1 LFVKKFWHTYIGLIL
16 AVSMVIAPL
25 ASSCSDGSVT
35 ATGQTMTVTD
45 GLGREVNVEVNP
57 QKIVS
62 LAPSNTEIL
71 FALGLGDRVYGVTN
85 ICNYPEEAQSKE
97 KVGDY
102 YSIDVEKV
110 IAIDPD
116 FILAEDL
123 QKADITPALEELGF
137 SVVTLVPHNIQ
148 EMGDAIRMVGDITG
162 TQERAEEIV
171 DDMEQRVKAITDIT
185 DVLDDSQRVRVLY
198 LVWND
203 PMYSVGPNTYIH
215 ELIVKAGGR
224 NIAAFAGDGWPAL
237 SLEQVINLDPQVVIA
252 NHDIPLDVLMADSR
266 LAVVDAFKNG
276 RVYSINADLTN
287 RPGPRI
293 VEGLETMARM
303 IHPEIFGT
311 VD

>member
-1 LFVKKFWHTYIGLIL
+1 MKKIWHIYIGLIM
-16 AVSMVIAPL
+16 AVVMAFVPL
-25 ASSCSDGSVT
+25 ASSCNDSNIT

-45 GLGREVNVEVNP
+45 GLGREVSVKTNP
-57 QKIVS
+57 QRIVS

-85 ICNYPEEAQSKE
+85 ICNYPPEAQAKE

-102 YSIDVEKV
+102 YSVDTEKV
-110 IAIDPD
+110 ISINPD
-116 FILAEDL
+116 LILAEDL
-123 QKADITPALEELGF
+123 QKADIIPALEKLGF

-148 EMGDAIRMVGDITG
+148 EMGDTIRMVGEITG
-162 TQERAEEIV
+162 TQDKADEIV
-171 DDMEQRVKAITDIT
+171 ADMEQRVKAVTDIT
-185 DVLDDSQRVRVLY
+185 DTLDDSQRVRVLY

-203 PMYSVGPNTYIH
+203 PMYSVGTDTYIH
-215 ELIVKAGGR
+215 ELIKKAGGS
-224 NIAAFAGDGWPAL
+224 NIAAFAGEGWPEL
-237 SLEQVINLDPQVVIA
+237 SLEQIIDLDPQVVIA
-252 NHDIPLDVLMADSR
+252 NHDIPLDALMADSR

-293 VEGLETMARM
+293 VEGLETMAKM
-303 IHPEIFGT
+303 IHPELFGP

>member
-1 LFVKKFWHTYIGLIL
+1 VRKFWHTYIGLIL

-25 ASSCSDGSVT
+25 ASSCSNHVDT
-35 ATGQTMTVTD
+35 NATGQTMTVTD
-45 GLGREVNVEVNP
+45 GLGREINVKVNP
-57 QKIVS
+57 QRIVS

-102 YSIDVEKV
+102 YSIDIEKV
-110 IAIDPD
+110 IAINPD
-116 FILAEDL
+116 LILAEDL
-123 QKADITPALEELGF
+123 QKADIIPALEELGF

-148 EMGDAIRMVGDITG
+148 EMGDAIRMVGEITG
-162 TQERAEEIV
+162 TQDKAEEIV
-171 DDMEQRVKAITDIT
+171 TDMERRVKAVT
-185 DVLDDSQRVRVLY
+185 DVTDALDDSQRVKVFY

-203 PMYSVGPNTYIH
+203 PMYSVGPDTYIH
-215 ELIVKAGGR
+215 ELIDKAGGT

-237 SLEQVINLDPQVVIA
+237 SLEQIISLDPQVVIA
-252 NHDIPLDVLMADSR
+252 NNDVPLDALMADSR

-293 VEGLETMARM
+293 VEGLETMAKM
-303 IHPEIFGT
+303 IHPELFGS